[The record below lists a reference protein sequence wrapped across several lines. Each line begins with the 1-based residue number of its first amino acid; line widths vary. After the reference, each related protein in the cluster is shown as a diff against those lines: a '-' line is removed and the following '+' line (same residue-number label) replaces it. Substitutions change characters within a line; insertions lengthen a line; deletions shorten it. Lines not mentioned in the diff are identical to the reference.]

1 MSPFYLRHSRTIRVI
16 RIMQRVDIKIGFNC
30 NNNCVFCVQGKKRER
45 LKFKT
50 KDEVEKS
57 LKESC
62 KQGKDEVVF
71 TGGEPSLHPDFLDF
85 IALAKKIG
93 FKEIQIQTNGRMFAY
108 NDFCLKTVQA
118 GSTQFSPALH
128 GSTAEIHDEL
138 TKVPGSFEQT
148 VQAIK
153 NFKKLN
159 QYILTNTVITGL
171 NYKDLPNI
179 AGLLVDLGVD
189 QFQFAFVHILG
200 TAAENKDW
208 LVPRK
213 SEVVPY
219 IKQGLDIGVGAGKI
233 VSTEAIPYCLMPG
246 YEDYISE
253 DFIPE
258 TRIYD
263 IDFVVEKYED
273 YRRSSGKAKRK
284 ECKNCKFY
292 KKCEGPWK
300 EYVEMFGWEE
310 FKPV

>member
-1 MSPFYLRHSRTIRVI
+1 
-16 RIMQRVDIKIGFNC
+16 MQRVDIKIGFNC

-57 LKESC
+57 LKESYR
-62 KQGKDEVVF
+62 QGKDEVVF

-108 NDFCLKTVQA
+108 YDFCLKTVKA
-118 GSTQFSPALH
+118 GATQFSPALH
-128 GSTAEIHDEL
+128 GSTAKIHDEL
-138 TKVPGSFEQT
+138 TKAPGSFEQT

-213 SEVVPY
+213 SEVAPY
-219 IKQGLDIGVGAGKI
+219 VKPGLDIGARAGKK
-233 VSTEAIPYCLMPG
+233 VSTEAIPYCLMTG

-273 YRRSSGKAKRK
+273 YRRSSGKAKRE

-300 EYVEMFGWEE
+300 EYVEMFGWDE